1 MAYIFE
7 QDGDYVNFNGGGNL
21 WRLHKDSN
29 CVAWHWDES
38 GDLFF
43 DVYDQAYVVKAE
55 NIGTVT
61 VGGVTLTAAAD
72 FATEIVNVFTGL
84 SSGGGSSLL
93 SATVEL
99 TDAQIKALP
108 TGFEIISAPG
118 VGKILFPVAANFVL
132 NIAGVYTG
140 DAASASWNL
149 IYSTTTDYVSA
160 FVQSAT
166 ILTNGLGIKSG
177 MFLIPYSKPSVSFD
191 DASTTIPNNV
201 DRSNLGISIK
211 DDWNGSSPYTGGNA
225 ANTLKVTVYYVEI
238 DL

>member
-1 MAYIFE
+1 MGARTVDQETIQRWIAE
-7 QDGDYVNFNGGGNL
+7 AVAAIPGGG
-21 WRLHKDSN
+21 
-29 CVAWHWDES
+29 
-38 GDLFF
+38 
-43 DVYDQAYVVKAE
+43 
-55 NIGTVT
+55 
-61 VGGVTLTAAAD
+61 
-72 FATEIVNVFTGL
+72 
-84 SSGGGSSLL
+84 SLL

-108 TGFEIISAPG
+108 TGFEIIPAPE
-118 VGKILFPVAANFVL
+118 VGKILFPIAANFVL

-166 ILTNGLGIKSG
+166 ILTSGLGVKSG
-177 MFLIPYSKPSVSFD
+177 MFLIPYSKPSADFD
-191 DASTTIPNNV
+191 DASTTIPNNA

-225 ANTLKVTVYYVEI
+225 ANTLKVTVYYVVV